1 MTDTYGNVT
10 TGTGSAKVIAG
21 SYKFSISDGGHNRT
35 EGTLSVSA
43 DAQVSVTLPYGEWF
57 GNIRLLDAEKEP
69 YRAVQNRADH
79 TAQYWIEDAASAL
92 SSVYLNAEMGDVPNT
107 KTTKLRAIY
116 TGTNGKDMSSMPRS
130 WNSTAT
136 SLSLQHCAQQRTSS
150 SVGQPGAGALPAPLR
165 K

>member
-57 GNIRLLDAEKEP
+57 GNIRLLDAAHKKRQLEKSVSRKKQP
-69 YRAVQNRADH
+69 QTQPQNSNRFNNFHQRDYDFAEYEAPLKRSMEGRH
-79 TAQYWIEDAASAL
+79 
-92 SSVYLNAEMGDVPNT
+92 SVYFEFAGSSG
-107 KTTKLRAIY
+107 KLM
-116 TGTNGKDMSSMPRS
+116 NVKEF
-130 WNSTAT
+130 
-136 SLSLQHCAQQRTSS
+136 CF
-150 SVGQPGAGALPAPLR
+150 